1 VTYSGHGWACFLTG
15 YNPTG
20 PRTEG
25 GTPEERPG
33 RTASGRSRCDRLW
46 RVIRQQG
53 TGNSDKLPGRHAR
66 RDGRLRRLP
75 HGHEPGLRR
84 RGDDPVKYT
93 CTAPNP
99 VSPPL
104 AWSGVPSGTAEL
116 TLLVEDPDASPA
128 GFVHWVVYGIPPE
141 TQGLAEGSL
150 PSAARQGANG
160 RNQDQWAGP
169 CPPVGSAPHHYRFT
183 LTAVS
188 KSLGLAPGAT
198 AAQVKAA
205 IAGSIVG
212 QGLLVG
218 RYRR

>member
-1 VTYSGHGWACFLTG
+1 MRNTLLALLVGAVAATACGGSSPSKAPAAATSS
-15 YNPTG
+15 PA
-20 PRTEG
+20 
-25 GTPEERPG
+25 GTP
-33 RTASGRSRCDRLW
+33 TATAGSGAAS
-46 RVIRQQG
+46 VSI
-53 TGNSDKLPGRHAR
+53 TVTSPAFA
-66 RDGRLRRLP
+66 DGATI
-75 HGHEPGLRR
+75 
-84 RGDDPVKYT
+84 PVKYT

-104 AWSGVPSGTAEL
+104 AWSGVPNGAAEL
-116 TLLVEDPDASPA
+116 ILLVEDPDASPG

-141 TQGLAEGSL
+141 TQGLTEGSL
-150 PSAARQGANG
+150 PSGARQGANG

-169 CPPVGSAPHHYRFT
+169 CPPAGSAPHHYRFT

-205 IAGSIVG
+205 MAGSILG

-218 RYRR
+218 RYGR

>member
-1 VTYSGHGWACFLTG
+1 VALLLAAVAATACG
-15 YNPTG
+15 GSSPSKAPTTATSS
-20 PRTEG
+20 PA
-25 GTPEERPG
+25 GTPAA
-33 RTASGRSRCDRLW
+33 TASPSA
-46 RVIRQQG
+46 
-53 TGNSDKLPGRHAR
+53 TGVSLTVTSAAFA
-66 RDGRLRRLP
+66 DGATI
-75 HGHEPGLRR
+75 
-84 RGDDPVKYT
+84 PVKYT

-116 TLLVEDPDASPA
+116 TLLVEDPDASPG
-128 GFVHWVVYGIPPE
+128 GFVHWVVYGIPPG

-150 PSAARQGANG
+150 PSGARQGANG

-169 CPPVGSAPHHYRFT
+169 CPPVGNPPHHYRFT

-188 KSLGLAPGAT
+188 KPLGLAPGAT

-205 IAGSIVG
+205 MAGSIIG

-218 RYRR
+218 RYGRAGPS

>member
-1 VTYSGHGWACFLTG
+1 VPVPAG
-15 YNPTG
+15 YNPTET
-20 PRTEG
+20 RTEG
-25 GTPEERPG
+25 GALRNALVALLLGAVAATACGGSSVSKAPPAASSPTGTPTATVAPG
-33 RTASGRSRCDRLW
+33 GPSVSITVTSPAF
-46 RVIRQQG
+46 
-53 TGNSDKLPGRHAR
+53 A
-66 RDGRLRRLP
+66 DGATI
-75 HGHEPGLRR
+75 
-84 RGDDPVKYT
+84 PVKYT
-93 CTAPNP
+93 CTASTP

-116 TLLVEDPDASPA
+116 TLLVEDPDASPG
-128 GFVHWVVYGIPPE
+128 GFVHWVVYGIPPG

-150 PSAARQGANG
+150 PSGAKQGANG

-188 KSLGLAPGAT
+188 KSLGLAPGPT

-205 IAGSIVG
+205 MAGLIVG

-218 RYRR
+218 RYGR